1 MAEDKSNRKKGFT
14 MPHIYVILFTLIT
27 IGVIATYIVPAGSY
41 ERETVDGVDMIIPDT
56 YGSVEQTPAGLMEYM
71 TAVPRGVIA
80 TIEIIFGIMAIG
92 ALFKIVEDAGIIK
105 LIINYLSKTFSNKGL
120 LIIPTVMVPLAIF
133 VSVTGNIE
141 SSLIFLPALLP
152 LFLKLGFDRIT
163 AAATTLV
170 ATVTGF
176 AIALTAPANLG
187 TAQAIAELPLYSGM
201 GYRAVLL
208 TVMLIV
214 GILFVL
220 RYANKVKNNPEKSLQ
235 TNDVPASDFITNED
249 DNLEEVVSP
258 RTKIATAIFI
268 LSFGGMFYGVLAHGW
283 YFTELAGFY
292 LFAGIISGLV
302 AGMGPSRIADSVN
315 DGIKN
320 ILLGSLIVGVARAIS
335 IVLEDG
341 HILDTVV
348 YGISVMI
355 TAIPENLV
363 PVVMMIA
370 QGLLNFLIPSGS
382 GQAAATMPIM
392 IGVVDIT
399 EMTRQNAV
407 LAFQLGDGFSNIF
420 YPTSGYFMAALVI
433 AKVQYTDWLKFI
445 WPFLLMVYGIGAVA
459 LVIAHLIEWG
469 PF

>member
-1 MAEDKSNRKKGFT
+1 MDKDKSPKKSFV
-14 MPHIYVILFTLIT
+14 MPHIYVILFSLIT
-27 IGVIATYIVPAGSY
+27 IGVIATYFVPAGSY
-41 ERETVDGVDMIIPDT
+41 ERETVDGVDMIIQGTYDT
-56 YGSVEQTPAGLMEYM
+56 VEQNPVGFMEFM
-71 TAVPRGVIA
+71 TAIPRGIIG

-92 ALFKIVEDAGIIK
+92 ALFKIVENAGVIN

-120 LIIPTVMVPLAIF
+120 LIIPTVMIPLVIF

-141 SSLIFLPALLP
+141 SSLIFLPAILP

-163 AAATTLV
+163 AGATTLV
-170 ATVTGF
+170 ATVAGF
-176 AIALTAPANLG
+176 SASLTAPANLG

-201 GYRAVLL
+201 GYRAIVLS
-208 TVMLIV
+208 VMTII

-220 RYANKVKNNPEKSLQ
+220 RYAKKVKDNPEKTLL
-235 TNDVPASDFITNED
+235 TNDVPASDFITDD
-249 DNLEEVVSP
+249 DNQNRLVST
-258 RTKIATAIFI
+258 RTKIATAVFI
-268 LSFGGMFYGVLAHGW
+268 LSFGGMFYGVLVHGW

-292 LFAGIISGLV
+292 LFSGIISGLI
-302 AGMGPSRIADSVN
+302 AGLGPSKIAESIN
-315 DGIKN
+315 DGISN

-341 HILDTVV
+341 QILDTTV
-348 YGISVMI
+348 YAISVIISAVPENIVPVMMMI
-355 TAIPENLV
+355 T
-363 PVVMMIA
+363 
-370 QGLLNFLIPSGS
+370 QGLINFLIPSGS

-392 IGVVDIT
+392 VGVVDIT

-433 AKVQYTDWLKFI
+433 AKIQYTDWLKFI
-445 WPFLLMVYGIGAVA
+445 WPLLIIWYSVGAVFLL
-459 LVIAHLIEWG
+459 IAHYIGWG

>member
-1 MAEDKSNRKKGFT
+1 MTEDKSNRKKGFT

-302 AGMGPSRIADSVN
+302 AGMGPSRIAGSVN

-445 WPFLLMVYGIGAVA
+445 WPFLLMVYGIGAAA

>member
-1 MAEDKSNRKKGFT
+1 MTDEKPNGKKKFT

-27 IGVIATYIVPAGSY
+27 IGVIATYFVPAGSY
-41 ERETVDGVDMIIPDT
+41 ERETVDGVEMIIPDT
-56 YGSVEQTPAGLMEYM
+56 YGGVEQTPVGFMEYM

-92 ALFKIVEDAGIIK
+92 ALFKIVEDAGIIR
-105 LIINYLSKTFSNKGL
+105 LIINYLSRTFSNKGL
-120 LIIPTVMVPLAIF
+120 LIIPTVMIPLAIF

-152 LFLKLGFDRIT
+152 LFLKLGFDRMT

-176 AIALTAPANLG
+176 AVALTAPANLG

-201 GYRAVLL
+201 GYRMIIL

-220 RYANKVKNNPEKSLQ
+220 RYAHKVKKSPERTLQ
-235 TNDVPASDFITNED
+235 TNNVPDSEFITD
-249 DNLEEVVSP
+249 DGTEQSKADL
-258 RTKIATAIFI
+258 RTKIATAVFV
-268 LSFGGMFYGVLAHGW
+268 LSFGGMFYGVLAYGW

-302 AGMGPSRIADSVN
+302 AGMGPSRIAESIN
-315 DGIKN
+315 DGIRK

-341 HILDTVV
+341 QILDTVV

-355 TAIPENLV
+355 GAIPENLV
-363 PVVMMIA
+363 PVMMMVA

-407 LAFQLGDGFSNIF
+407 LAFQFGDGFSNIF

-433 AKVQYTDWLKFI
+433 AKIQYTDWLKFI
-445 WPFLLMVYGIGAVA
+445 WPFLIMVYGLGAVT